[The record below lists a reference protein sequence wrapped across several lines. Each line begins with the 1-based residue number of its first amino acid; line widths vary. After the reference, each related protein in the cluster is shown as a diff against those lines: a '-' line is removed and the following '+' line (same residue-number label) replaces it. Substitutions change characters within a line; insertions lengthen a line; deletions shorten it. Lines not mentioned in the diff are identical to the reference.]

1 MADHLICSKCGRSK
15 AEKEFFKMKSGE
27 RCDIC
32 KSCLTEHI
40 DNNKPETFRWIMEKF
55 NIPYI
60 EKVWFDMC
68 NKILAKKGPGQ
79 FGPASVIGQY
89 IRSMNMHQYS
99 DYTYADSD
107 RLNFEE
113 QKKEQEAAARREQYY
128 DPAKEEELKKKL
140 EAGEISQ
147 AEYETLSATTFTEV
161 TPEQPRIM
169 NYFSEYEVNE
179 NDIADQLTDED
190 RLYLITK
197 WGVHYRPSEWITME
211 KLYNRYAQEYE
222 LTIDREET
230 VKKICK
236 ISLKADQAVD
246 AGDTIS
252 AKAYMG
258 MLDTLR
264 KSAKFTEAQNKEE
277 ATKEL
282 DTIGELVAFCEQE
295 GGIIE
300 QFPINS
306 GDYSQDI
313 VDLTI
318 KDLKSYNRNLVV
330 NELGLGDLIESYI
343 QKLEQA
349 EESDQ
354 QMFDGLITSEEEEQ
368 EALLTDQEAEDFAKF
383 LEQEVEDE
391 AEKLLQSIG
400 GD

>member
-1 MADHLICSKCGRSK
+1 MIYLANHIVCSKCGRPK
-15 AEKEFFKMKSGE
+15 AEKEFFKMKTGN

-32 KSCLTEHI
+32 KPCLTEHI
-40 DNNKPETFRWIMEKF
+40 DNNKPETFKWIMEKF
-55 NIPYI
+55 DVPYI
-60 EKVWFDMC
+60 ERVWFDQC
-68 NKILAKKGPGQ
+68 NKILAKKGLNN
-79 FGPASVIGQY
+79 FVIGQY
-89 IRSMNMHQYS
+89 IRTMNMAQFA
-99 DYTYADSD
+99 DYGYADTD
-107 RLNFEE
+107 HLNFEE
-113 QKKEQEAAARREQYY
+113 ERKKQEAAARRSQAF
-128 DPAKEEELKKKL
+128 DPVKEEELKRKL

-147 AEYETLSATTFTEV
+147 AEYNTLSVTTFSEKEEEKPHIKT
-161 TPEQPRIM
+161 
-169 NYFSEYEVNE
+169 YFSEYEINE

-190 RLYLITK
+190 RLSLIAK

-222 LTIDREET
+222 LTIDREEAL
-230 VKKICK
+230 KKICK
-236 ISLKADQAVD
+236 LSLKADQAVD
-246 AGDTIS
+246 AGDTMS
-252 AKAYMG
+252 AKAYMS

-264 KSAKFTEAQNKEE
+264 KSAKFTEAQNKDE
-277 ATKEL
+277 AIKEL
-282 DTIGELVAFCEQE
+282 DTIGELVALCEQE
-295 GGIIE
+295 KGIIE
-300 QFPINS
+300 QFPVNS
-306 GDYSQDI
+306 DDYSQDVI
-313 VDLTI
+313 DLTI

-354 QMFDGLITSEEEEQ
+354 QMFEGLITDEKEEQ